1 MQQKTILI
9 AIYVA
14 VTIMLLTMQ
23 DNQFCV
29 TVFLPLRTDFCQFSC
44 KKTVTQIDY
53 SVWTFLGLGQ
63 GLYYLAIS
71 FYWGIVLGACGQAT

>member
-9 AIYVA
+9 EIYIA
-14 VTIMLLTMQ
+14 VTFMLLTMQ
-23 DNQFCV
+23 DNLSVLQF
-29 TVFLPLRTDFCQFSC
+29 FYHWTDFCQFSC